1 MSQRG
6 GGVRYIVM
14 VVSVPLILA
23 CGVSVT
29 PIATRQPAVI
39 SRQEY
44 VKADVRTVTEP
55 LTIRQEPCVP
65 SLVVGYLSAGDSV
78 HVTDERVHCDDG
90 GAWIELERGGWV
102 NERFIQ

>member
-1 MSQRG
+1 M
-6 GGVRYIVM
+6 RYVAL

-29 PIATRQPAVI
+29 PIATRIPAVI

-44 VKADVRTVTEP
+44 VKPADMRTVTEP

-65 SLVVGYLSAGDSV
+65 SLVIGYLSAGDSV
-78 HVTDERVHCDDG
+78 HITNERVHCDDG
-90 GAWIELERGGWV
+90 GAWVELERGGWV
-102 NERFIQ
+102 NERFIR